1 MTDRPAPRQY
11 EAVIFDLDRTL
22 VEHDQDAEALLETA
36 CATAGID
43 PFCRPE
49 TLELA
54 AEVVREGAAE
64 LDAAR
69 YERRVFATA
78 AAATGAEVPTGALV
92 DAYNDTLDNSAVSHR
107 PGVDTAIESTAD
119 LATALVTNGPA
130 ETHATKLEA
139 ADLTDCFDT
148 VVFGNEVPAVK
159 PATDAFQV
167 VLDHLDVKPD
177 ETLKVGDSLSKDV
190 EGAQKLGIDTAWVPF
205 GDGRRGPNDPEPTY
219 TLSSLAELPTVL
231 RR

>member
-1 MTDRPAPRQY
+1 MTGCSAPRQY

-22 VEHDQDAEALLETA
+22 VEHDQNAETLLQTA
-36 CATAGID
+36 CATVGIE
-43 PFCRPE
+43 PFCRPG

-54 AEVVREGAAE
+54 AEVVREGASE
-64 LDAAR
+64 LDAAG

-78 AAATGAEVPTGALV
+78 AAATGADVPTGALV
-92 DAYNDTLDNSAVSHR
+92 DAYNDALDNSAVSSR

-130 ETHATKLEA
+130 ETHSTKIEA

-148 VVFGNEVPAVK
+148 VVFGSDVPEVK
-159 PATDAFQV
+159 PATDAFEV
-167 VLDHLDVKPD
+167 VLDQLDVAPD

-190 EGAQKLGIDTAWVPF
+190 QGAQKLGIDTAWVPF
-205 GDGRRGPNDPEPTY
+205 EDSRRAPNDPEPTY
-219 TLSSLAELPTVL
+219 TLSSLAELQTVL
-231 RR
+231 QG